1 MKYQKRNI
9 ITGLD
14 IGTSKICAIV
24 GKITD
29 KQLHILGSGVTSSRG
44 VTKGVITSIEK
55 ASSQIRRVIKK
66 AELDSGRKI
75 DSLWVSIAGS
85 HIEGKDNQSFVSITG
100 TDKIIT
106 SKDIEEAFEKASS
119 VALPPDREIIHVLTQ
134 DYIVDGQNQIK
145 DPVGMRGAN
154 LQLKVHLITAS
165 SGCCR
170 NIEDSVVNAGYE
182 VEKLVLQ
189 PLASGM
195 STLHPQEQ
203 ELGVALID
211 IGGGTTD
218 LAVFLREGLKF
229 TKVIAVGGNHLT
241 NDIAVGLHISR
252 EKAEEIKIRYG
263 KASVDY
269 LDKDQNIQVEGI
281 AGRGRYEVKRSTL
294 VRIIQL
300 RVEEIFEL
308 VDLQLKSSGY
318 KGLITAGV
326 VLTGGCS
333 LLPGIKEKAEEKTGL
348 PARIGYPQI
357 NSQKILDPSYAT
369 AVGLLLW
376 GLKTQR
382 EIASKKRLDIRLKE
396 WLKNFF

>member
-1 MKYQKRNI
+1 
-9 ITGLD
+9 
-14 IGTSKICAIV
+14 
-24 GKITD
+24 
-29 KQLHILGSGVTSSRG
+29 
-44 VTKGVITSIEK
+44 
-55 ASSQIRRVIKK
+55 
-66 AELDSGRKI
+66 
-75 DSLWVSIAGS
+75 
-85 HIEGKDNQSFVSITG
+85 
-100 TDKIIT
+100 
-106 SKDIEEAFEKASS
+106 
-119 VALPPDREIIHVLTQ
+119 
-134 DYIVDGQNQIK
+134 
-145 DPVGMRGAN
+145 
-154 LQLKVHLITAS
+154 
-165 SGCCR
+165 
-170 NIEDSVVNAGYE
+170 
-182 VEKLVLQ
+182 
-189 PLASGM
+189 
-195 STLHPQEQ
+195 
-203 ELGVALID
+203 
-211 IGGGTTD
+211 
-218 LAVFLREGLKF
+218 
-229 TKVIAVGGNHLT
+229 VGGNHLT

-326 VLTGGCS
+326 VITGGCS

-348 PARIGYPQI
+348 PARIGYPRI

-382 EIASKKRLDIRLKE
+382 EIASKKRLDLRLKE